1 MRYPCPRRALVA
13 RVWHLLSK
21 RPPQVIAKVRK
32 EELGGHGSRWEDN
45 IFQEAHS
52 QLVTSWTR
60 VLQSL
65 SLVPLSLR
73 DQYHHSHSLNS
84 ISSQEAHRD
93 FIHSNRPR
101 LSPNFQMPSLR
112 SANK

>member
-32 EELGGHGSRWEDN
+32 EELGGRGSRWEDN

-65 SLVPLSLR
+65 SPCPCATNTTTRTVLTP
-73 DQYHHSHSLNS
+73 
-84 ISSQEAHRD
+84 SQEARRD
-93 FIHSNRPR
+93 FIHSNRRR

>member
-1 MRYPCPRRALVA
+1 MRYPCPRRAPVA

-65 SLVPLSLR
+65 SPCPCATNTTTRTVLTPSR
-73 DQYHHSHSLNS
+73 RAGISFIQTDQ
-84 ISSQEAHRD
+84 D
-93 FIHSNRPR
+93 
-101 LSPNFQMPSLR
+101 
-112 SANK
+112 